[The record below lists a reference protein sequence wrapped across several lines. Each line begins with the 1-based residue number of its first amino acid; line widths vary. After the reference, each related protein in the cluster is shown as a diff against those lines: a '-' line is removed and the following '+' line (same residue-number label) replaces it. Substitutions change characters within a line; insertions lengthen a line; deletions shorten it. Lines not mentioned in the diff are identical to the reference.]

1 MPENP
6 SVFARPFSEREYGNG
21 DWEYYPE
28 QEGITLRDHFAGLAL
43 AAIIPLA
50 LGEHVSN
57 IALRAYCLADA
68 MLSQREKENKDA

>member
-6 SVFARPFSEREYGNG
+6 PVFARPYSERKYDDG
-21 DWEYYPE
+21 DIACYDE

-43 AAIIPLA
+43 AAILPLA

-68 MLSQREKENKDA
+68 MLAQREKENKDA